1 LDPDGRILLA
11 IITLR
16 DVSEQRE
23 TERALQAAKVEAEL
37 ANKAKSA
44 FLANMSHEIRTPMNG
59 VMGMAQLALISDLK
73 PEVRRYLELLQS
85 SGKHLMSI
93 LNDLLDLAK
102 IESGKTVLAVK
113 PFDLS
118 TEFTAVMEPLAA
130 TARAKGL
137 EFSYSLDEAAP
148 RKLKGDAG
156 RFRQVLM
163 NLLSNAIKFTSEGK
177 VEAVGRVAEKDA
189 NSVRL
194 DFQIK
199 DTGEGIAKEDLEQIF
214 REFVQ
219 VRPASRRTLGG
230 TGLGLAISRELA
242 HLMGGDIRVESR
254 LGQGSVFFFEALFGL
269 AEDVVKHGKLE
280 ANTLSHPERPLR
292 VLVAEDTPVNQQVI
306 LKMLE
311 ALGHEATLANDGREA
326 LDLLGQSEFDMVIM
340 DIRMPN
346 MNGEET
352 TQAIRAGTVP
362 GVRRDIPIVALT
374 AYAMKGD
381 RERLLAMGIDDY
393 LSKPLELEQLL
404 QALKQ
409 IEERI

>member
-1 LDPDGRILLA
+1 
-11 IITLR
+11 
-16 DVSEQRE
+16 
-23 TERALQAAKVEAEL
+23 
-37 ANKAKSA
+37 
-44 FLANMSHEIRTPMNG
+44 
-59 VMGMAQLALISDLK
+59 
-73 PEVRRYLELLQS
+73 
-85 SGKHLMSI
+85 
-93 LNDLLDLAK
+93 
-102 IESGKTVLAVK
+102 
-113 PFDLS
+113 
-118 TEFTAVMEPLAA
+118 
-130 TARAKGL
+130 
-137 EFSYSLDEAAP
+137 
-148 RKLKGDAG
+148 
-156 RFRQVLM
+156 
-163 NLLSNAIKFTSEGK
+163 
-177 VEAVGRVAEKDA
+177 
-189 NSVRL
+189 VRL